1 MLVRVAQ
8 RVKGDKKRPIKFLVT
23 KPRAVLVVGVPKGG
37 GSFEATMQRESE
49 WAWGVVT
56 ADGGSAPL
64 GRGLAVSKRSP
75 PLLPHARPRTTTP
88 FPHHINTPTP
98 PLLRVFTRSVHST
111 SAVVLLL

>member
-1 MLVRVAQ
+1 
-8 RVKGDKKRPIKFLVT
+8 
-23 KPRAVLVVGVPKGG
+23 
-37 GSFEATMQRESE
+37 MQRESE

-64 GRGLAVSKRSP
+64 GRGLAVS

-98 PLLRVFTRSVHST
+98 PFVASLHS
-111 SAVVLLL
+111 

>member
-49 WAWGVVT
+49 WARGVVT

-64 GRGLAVSKRSP
+64 GRGLAVSP
-75 PLLPHARPRTTTP
+75 PPPSRPPPHDYPL
-88 FPHHINTPTP
+88 PTP
-98 PLLRVFTRSVHST
+98 HKHPHTTLVASLHS
-111 SAVVLLL
+111 